1 MSLGWNT
8 ESALLPSKA
17 KKIDVDSSSM
27 LDLKAIVSEREELMR
42 QRQAEKHPDE
52 LRQHR
57 GVATAPARPDD
68 FARVNRGIEAR
79 KEADDF
85 NAKEAEKAVKSNNLE
100 RKAQVCRRNI

>member
-1 MSLGWNT
+1 
-8 ESALLPSKA
+8 
-17 KKIDVDSSSM
+17 M

-52 LRQHR
+52 LRQVGNKFVMRAKYPSRGREIGSILLLQHR
-57 GVATAPARPDD
+57 GVATAPARPDV

-79 KEADDF
+79 KEADF

-100 RKAQVCRRNI
+100 RKTQVCRRNI